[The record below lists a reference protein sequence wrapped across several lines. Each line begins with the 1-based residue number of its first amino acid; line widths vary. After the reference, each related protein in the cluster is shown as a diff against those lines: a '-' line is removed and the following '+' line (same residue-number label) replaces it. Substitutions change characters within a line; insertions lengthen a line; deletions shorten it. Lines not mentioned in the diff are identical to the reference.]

1 MIRTESRRSTYNTR
15 AKKRNSVRLGIDVP
29 LLLATFTLCI
39 FGLIMVY
46 SASWDFS
53 FQEYGSRTYMFSR
66 QLQWFL
72 LSVVVAVIVTYL
84 DYHYWRRFAV
94 PAMMIVTIGLIA
106 VFVVNEVRYGAA
118 RTLNQGSYMPSEAA
132 KLVTVIYLSVWLY
145 SKRNLIRDIQFGLIP
160 LGGII
165 GIITGLILAQPDI
178 SAAATIIF
186 LGGMLFFLAGA
197 DLRQI
202 FILLMVAVMLG
213 WAVVQI
219 QPTAKERMG
228 SYIAGLGDPTQAH
241 PHVRRAIESIVKG
254 GLFGVGIGEAD
265 TKLVSLPFPPT
276 DSIFAVVAEEFGLMG
291 TTFLISLYCIV
302 IWRGL
307 IIARNAP
314 DMLGSLIAAGL
325 TFWIAVEAFI
335 NMAMMVGLLPV
346 AGNALPFISAGGSN
360 LMVTLT
366 SIGILMNISRLSKT
380 QDTTQKRMTHA
391 ADGIRWSDR
400 RRD

>member
-1 MIRTESRRSTYNTR
+1 MIHTENQRSIYNTR

-29 LLLATFTLCI
+29 LLLATFTLSI

-72 LSVVVAVIVTYL
+72 LSVIVAVVITYV
-84 DYHYWRRFAV
+84 DYHYWRRLAV
-94 PAMMIVTIGLIA
+94 PAMMVVTVGLIA

-202 FILLMVAVMLG
+202 FILLMIAVMLG
-213 WAVVQI
+213 WAIVQI

-228 SYIAGLGDPTQAH
+228 SYIAGLSDPTQAH

-254 GLFGVGIGEAD
+254 GVFGVGIGEAD

-291 TTFLISLYCIV
+291 TTFLISLYCII

-307 IIARNAP
+307 MIAHNAP

-325 TFWIAVEAFI
+325 IFWIAVEAFI

-346 AGNALPFISAGGSN
+346 AGNALPFMSAGGSN

-366 SIGILMNISRLSKT
+366 SIGILMNISRLSKA
-380 QDTTQKRMTHA
+380 QDTTQKRMVYA

>member
-1 MIRTESRRSTYNTR
+1 MIRADERRSRYAAR
-15 AKKRNSVRLGIDVP
+15 PQKRKSVRLGIDVP
-29 LLLATFTLCI
+29 LLLVTFTLSI
-39 FGLIMVY
+39 FGLLMVY

-53 FQEYGSRTYMFSR
+53 YQEYGSNTYMFSR
-66 QLQWFL
+66 QLRWLL
-72 LSVVVAVIVTYL
+72 LSVVVALIVTYL
-84 DYHYWRRFAV
+84 DYHYWRRLAV
-94 PAMMIVTIGLIA
+94 PAMMVVIVGLIA
-106 VFVVNEVRYGAA
+106 VFVVNEVRYGSA
-118 RTLNQGSYMPSEAA
+118 RTLNEGSFMPSEAA
-132 KLVTVIYLSVWLY
+132 KLITVIYLSVWLY

-197 DLRQI
+197 DLKQI

-213 WAVVQI
+213 WAIVQV
-219 QPTAKERMG
+219 QPTAKDRMG

-241 PHVRRAIESIVKG
+241 PHVRRAIESIVEG
-254 GLFGVGIGEAD
+254 GMFGVGIGEAD

-291 TTFLISLYCIV
+291 TTFLIGLYCVI

-307 IIARNAP
+307 VISRNAP

-360 LMVTLT
+360 LMVSMT
-366 SIGILMNISRLSKT
+366 SIGILMNIARLSKEQNT
-380 QDTTQKRMTHA
+380 PYKRMDYA
-391 ADGIRWSDR
+391 ADGFRRSDW